1 MTEKDLQELGFI
13 RQDSEEIVIN
23 GEDEPSTGD
32 SFYYYVFDIA
42 NGFDLISNSNDEV
55 GEDGEWFVEIFDT
68 HPAIQFKD
76 VEEVRVLVNLVKSR
90 IVE

>member
-13 RQDSEEIVIN
+13 RQDSQEVVID
-23 GEDEPSTGD
+23 GEPSEED
-32 SFYYYVFDIA
+32 SFYYYIFDIA

-68 HPAIQFKD
+68 DPAIRFTD
-76 VEEVRVLVNLVKSR
+76 VEEVRVLVNLVKNR
-90 IVE
+90 IIE